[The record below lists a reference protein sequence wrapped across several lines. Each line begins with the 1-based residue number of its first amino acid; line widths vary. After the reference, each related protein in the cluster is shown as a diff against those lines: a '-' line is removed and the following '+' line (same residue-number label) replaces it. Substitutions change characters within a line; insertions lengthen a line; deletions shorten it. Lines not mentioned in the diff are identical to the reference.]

1 MLLTGMPISG
11 IFYLPMKTTL
21 FAPWMGHIALA
32 VFSGLL
38 MWALL

>member
-1 MLLTGMPISG
+1 MQLTKISSSDMFD
-11 IFYLPMKTTL
+11 ILMKTTL